1 MTSAGVPGASAGVP
15 SAGVPAASPSRSAAS
30 PSGSAASPRGSAA
43 PPLAQIECELAAR
56 FAAASGVVRSKV
68 QARYCQLDELQRRAL
83 HGILVVKKKLT
94 CVSGPAGAGKSALLK
109 IVSLL
114 EEPILAV
121 AAPTNG
127 AKRAD
132 QDMIDEALP
141 RYSFKARVEAMTT
154 FTAWGVGFKEK
165 WDAKAVVAAIK
176 KKDPRK
182 AKAEEVYKKEL
193 MVCDE
198 GAQIFFEQVD
208 MALQVGNELRS
219 AGPEQRFVLLM
230 DAVQTPPVIDKDKRR
245 QNPGAEMIWDGAFYQ
260 KAEAAGELAEY
271 VLENIYSTTKPKLK
285 ALAQALRTE
294 DVETAKP
301 LVSEFAKTPYDSTFA
316 DIVHDNSEIYD
327 VADEKFGGMASVKAV
342 YAHCE
347 NPGELPKMLSDWPS
361 AELKEVREV
370 TKMLVKLMVYEGQL
384 MLYEPI
390 GQANAKTDSGWYLGK
405 GELVEVQSY
414 DDLTNQFRVRCPRLK
429 GQPLAW
435 IAEEFVR
442 VNLEGYGIKK
452 LWGPPLRYWDI
463 VTVYSGQGSRYPKAH
478 VRAQRFK
485 GQRNLLYTA
494 CTRASEELRISG
506 LVLDDGG
513 VDLENKMEL
522 HPKSVL
528 WQAKQGV
535 GGYSAERIEAAKL
548 EVRKL
553 SSRARA
559 SALAP

>member
-1 MTSAGVPGASAGVP
+1 MP
-15 SAGVPAASPSRSAAS
+15 SI
-30 PSGSAASPRGSAA
+30 
-43 PPLAQIECELAAR
+43 AQIERELAAR
-56 FAAASGVVRSKV
+56 FAAASDSVRSKV
-68 QARYCQLDELQRRAL
+68 EAKYEMLDELQRRAL

-94 CVSGPAGAGKSALLK
+94 IVSGPAGAGKSALLK

-141 RYSFKARVEAMTT
+141 RFSFKPRVEAKTT
-154 FTAWGVGFKEK
+154 WTAWGVGFKEK

-182 AKAEEVYKKEL
+182 AKAEETYMKEL
-193 MVCDE
+193 LVCDE

-208 MALQVGNELRS
+208 MAMEVGPQVRPVGH
-219 AGPEQRFVLLM
+219 EQRLVLLM
-230 DAVQTPPVIDKDKRR
+230 DAVQTPPVVEKEKRCKD
-245 QNPGAEMIWDGAFYQ
+245 PGAEMIWDGAFYQ

-271 VLENIYSTTKPKLK
+271 VLENIYSTSEPKLK
-285 ALAQALRTE
+285 ALAQVLRTE
-294 DVETAKP
+294 DVDTAAP
-301 LVSEFAKTPYDSTFA
+301 LVSEFSETLYDSTFA

-327 VADEKFGGMASVKAV
+327 VADEKFGGMATVKAI
-342 YAHCE
+342 YARCE
-347 NPGELPKMLSDWPS
+347 NPGELPKMLNDWPT

-370 TKMLVKLMVYEGQL
+370 TKMLVKLLVFEGQQ

-390 GQANAKTDSGWYLGK
+390 GQANAKTDSGWYLSK

-414 DDLTNQFRVRCPRLK
+414 DEVMNQFRVVCPRLK
-429 GQPLAW
+429 GRPLAW
-435 IAEEFVR
+435 IPEKFVR
-442 VNLEGYGIKK
+442 VNLEGHGAKK

-478 VRAQRFK
+478 VRARRFK

-494 CTRASEELRISG
+494 CTRAAKVLKISG
-506 LVLDDGG
+506 LILDDGG

-553 SSRARA
+553 TSRKGYAHARA
-559 SALAP
+559 SKP